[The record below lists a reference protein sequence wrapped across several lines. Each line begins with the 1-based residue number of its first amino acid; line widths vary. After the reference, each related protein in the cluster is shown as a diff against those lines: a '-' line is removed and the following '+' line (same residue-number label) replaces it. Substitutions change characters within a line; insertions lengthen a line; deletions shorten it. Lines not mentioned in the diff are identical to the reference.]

1 MDYNQNQ
8 YRGEERR
15 KYKREGYFSPIKCFI
30 NEEDSLVETAISYN
44 VSEGGI
50 GIIVKNDKPIGKNL
64 SLILYLPQLN
74 SLFQLKGKVINS
86 RGFPSNTQGKIEFEL
101 GIEFI
106 DINQEDRDKI
116 REYLKINV

>member
-30 NEEDSLVETAISYN
+30 DEEGSLVETAISYN
-44 VSEGGI
+44 ISEGGI
-50 GIIVKNDKPIGKNL
+50 GIIVKNDKPIGKIL
-64 SLILYLPQLN
+64 SLILYLPNLN
-74 SLFQLKGKVINS
+74 YPLQLKGKVINS
-86 RGFPSNTQGKIEFEL
+86 IGFPSNTQEKIEFEL

-106 DINQEDRDKI
+106 DINQEEKDKI